1 MIPTA
6 LCALVKSDDSSSS
19 QQKREGSTKSLGAC
33 KKMTVKN
40 NWPNSCWAKRTGE
53 NFNVFSARKAYVLLL
68 NESSVCLK
76 FHIFDA

>member
-6 LCALVKSDDSSSS
+6 LHALIKYDVFSSS
-19 QQKREGSTKSLGAC
+19 QQKRECSTMSSGAR
-33 KKMTVKN
+33 KKRTVKKD
-40 NWPNSCWAKRTGE
+40 WSNSHWAKRTQE
-53 NFNVFSARKAYVLLL
+53 NFNLFSARKAYVLLL